1 MKILGLETQE
11 GKSVN
16 VVSLQPVGSAFALRL
31 KDSDFFRFSDDRRQI
46 QISNF
51 PFYTHY
57 SHVRINPILS
67 IHDFSSSP
75 IEFFDLIKMRYH
87 V

>member
-1 MKILGLETQE
+1 MKILGFETQE

-16 VVSLQPVGSAFALRL
+16 VVSLQPVGSASALRL
-31 KDSDFFRFSDDRRQI
+31 KDSDFSAFLTIRQI
-46 QISNF
+46 RISNF
-51 PFYTHY
+51 PFYAHY
-57 SHVRINPILS
+57 SYVRINPILS

>member
-1 MKILGLETQE
+1 MKIRALRCTR

-16 VVSLQPVGSAFALRL
+16 VVSLQPVGSASALRL
-31 KDSDFFRFSDDRRQI
+31 KNSDFSAFLTIRQI
-46 QISNF
+46 RISNF
-51 PFYTHY
+51 PFYAHY

>member
-1 MKILGLETQE
+1 MLYLCSLLE
-11 GKSVN
+11 
-16 VVSLQPVGSAFALRL
+16 SAFALHL
-31 KDSDFFRFSDDRRQI
+31 MAADFSAFLTIRQI
-46 QISNF
+46 RISNF

-75 IEFFDLIKMRYH
+75 IEFFDFIKMRYH